1 MRTWSVLVLTAL
13 AALAARVASAQSV
26 ELDPLQCWWRTSA
39 GAVRMGEPFLVV
51 LTCSVVEND
60 AVKVVPDQSP
70 LEPSAIQ
77 MPPFEVLGGT
87 HHADL
92 RADDRRF
99 FQYDYRARLISED
112 LFGKDVKIPELKLT
126 YRVQSLMN
134 GAAIEGMEKTYFLP
148 ALSIR
153 VLSLVPADA
162 TDIRDATTTS
172 FGDIETGLFRA
183 NLLITVAGVLF
194 TLAALVGVLAL
205 VRAAGRY
212 RRERPVT
219 KTLIP
224 DAAILR
230 GVRAE
235 LAAIGRERGA
245 SGWTPTLASRLLTA
259 LRVAASYALS
269 RPASQMVAAGHLHG
283 HHEQLLGQL
292 LVRGGWT
299 RGKKVVVS
307 GSVTPHTITEARE
320 SIVTNGSAGAHHLPS
335 LDDLERVLTRL
346 TAGQYGR
353 EPVADDVLDD
363 ALEVGSRVVRRLRI
377 EQTWPVR
384 KFRAASRAG
393 IELGQRV
400 WSR

>member
-1 MRTWSVLVLTAL
+1 
-13 AALAARVASAQSV
+13 
-26 ELDPLQCWWRTSA
+26 
-39 GAVRMGEPFLVV
+39 MGEPFLVV